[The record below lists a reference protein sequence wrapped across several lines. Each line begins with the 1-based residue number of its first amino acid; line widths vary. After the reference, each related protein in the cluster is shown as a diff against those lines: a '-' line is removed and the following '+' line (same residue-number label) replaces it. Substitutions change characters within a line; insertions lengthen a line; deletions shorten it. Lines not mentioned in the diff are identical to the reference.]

1 MLESDYEGD
10 VDTNLIS
17 TNNDDIND
25 KQIKLIDTH
34 IKVCNELFHLESQV
48 EQINNDL
55 CRMISKLNNVN
66 CLINSLRQKLC
77 DSI

>member
-1 MLESDYEGD
+1 M
-10 VDTNLIS
+10 DTL
-17 TNNDDIND
+17 DDISEVIEIKDETND

-55 CRMISKLNNVN
+55 SRLISKLNNVN
-66 CLINSLRQKLC
+66 CLIDAMRKRLC

>member
-1 MLESDYEGD
+1 MSDDEKSEEFD
-10 VDTNLIS
+10 VITAKKKQVDLINS
-17 TNNDDIND
+17 
-25 KQIKLIDTH
+25 H
-34 IKVCNELFHLESQV
+34 IKVCNELYRLETYV

-66 CLINSLRQKLC
+66 CLIDGLRQTLC